1 MNKKIFIFT
10 FLLIAS
16 PVFAADNPFRDEVI
30 NELPPSLTGV
40 EASKPAKTS
49 FTEKIKGLFNRVE
62 KQDIE
67 SAKEVAIAEPDKE
80 AAKAM
85 KAIEK
90 EQKAKAKA
98 AEKEIENARKSAE
111 KASKQAEKEQLEL
124 AKKAE
129 EEAQKLA
136 KEQAKAEEVAAKEA
150 AKLATNTKKAEE
162 KAIKLAK
169 KEAKKLAKE
178 QAKAEKEAAK
188 LAEKAQKAT
197 EEITLENNEVAEE
210 QTEIPAVS
218 EGEEKTTLTNTAY
231 EGSVETTKIIQVDD
245 CVKIAMENHPAIKS
259 ALSNSEIYKTKIG
272 QAWSNFF
279 PTFSAG
285 LSYSRND
292 MQVANFAF
300 PTQEYDMFY
309 APTISGNMLLFDFGK
324 TKAQA
329 DLAKQTYE
337 STKFALENSINTV
350 VYTVKQAYYNLLF
363 AQQQVKVYEDT
374 VADFTL
380 HLEQAKAYY
389 DIGTKAKIDV
399 LTAEYNLGRAKLNLI
414 QAKNTLKVA
423 YVQLSNA
430 MGKPD
435 YSDYDVVDNLTKK
448 AYGIEVEE
456 AVQTAF
462 ETSPQ
467 LLAAKK
473 KADASGLLVRA
484 SKRAFMPNVSAFGGY
499 TRGGKKVDT
508 DYGYQFG
515 AQINYANVNLMQL
528 KKQVDEAKATHNK
541 DVADYES
548 AKQNIYFEVKQAHIN
563 MTNAQES
570 ITVSKLSMDQA
581 KEQYDQASGRYK
593 VGLGDAIE
601 LKDAETTYRNAQL
614 DYYNSLLNY
623 HVSAANLERLM
634 GVPLESSDVDLL

>member
-1 MNKKIFIFT
+1 MNKKLFIFM
-10 FLLIAS
+10 FLVMAS
-16 PVFAADNPFRDEVI
+16 PVLANDNPFRDEVI
-30 NELPPSLTGV
+30 NELPPTLTEV
-40 EASKPAKTS
+40 KTTEAKTPFIQKVKDV
-49 FTEKIKGLFNRVE
+49 FTRDNKDL
-62 KQDIE
+62 
-67 SAKEVAIAEPDKE
+67 AKEVEVVEPTGE
-80 AAKAM
+80 ALKT
-85 KAIEK
+85 IESVKK
-90 EQKAKAKA
+90 EQ
-98 AEKEIENARKSAE
+98 ERE
-111 KASKQAEKEQLEL
+111 
-124 AKKAE
+124 
-129 EEAQKLA
+129 A
-136 KEQAKAEEVAAKEA
+136 KELKKQQKELEKAAKEA
-150 AKLATNTKKAEE
+150 E
-162 KAIKLAK
+162 
-169 KEAKKLAKE
+169 KEALKLQKQKE
-178 QAKAEKEAAK
+178 KELVKAEKQAK
-188 LAEKAQKAT
+188 KVVEEVKLVDETVQEKV
-197 EEITLENNEVAEE
+197 EEVTD
-210 QTEIPAVS
+210 EIPAVV
-218 EGEEKTTLTNTAY
+218 ENADEKTTLTNTAY
-231 EGSVETTKIIQVDD
+231 EGSVETTKIIKVDE

-272 QAWSNFF
+272 QAWANYF

-285 LSYSRND
+285 LSYSKND

-300 PTQEYDMFY
+300 PTQKYDMYY

-329 DLAKQTYE
+329 DLAKRTYE
-337 STKFALENSINTV
+337 ATKFALENSINTV
-350 VYTVKQAYYNLLF
+350 VFTVKQAYYNLLF
-363 AQQQVKVYEDT
+363 AQQQVKVYEET
-374 VADFTL
+374 VTDFTL

-414 QAKNTLKVA
+414 QANNTLKVA

-435 YSDYDVVDNLTKK
+435 YSDYDVTDTLTTK
-448 AYGIEVEE
+448 AYGIGIED
-456 AVQTAF
+456 AVNTAF
-462 ETSPQ
+462 ETSPE

-484 SKRAFMPNVSAFGGY
+484 SKRAFMPNVSGFGGY

-508 DYGYQFG
+508 DYGYQIG
-515 AQINYANVNLMQL
+515 AQINYANVNLMLL
-528 KKQVDEAKATHNK
+528 KKQVDEARATHNK
-541 DVADYES
+541 DVADYENV
-548 AKQNIYFEVKQAHIN
+548 KQNIYFEVKQAHIN

>member
-1 MNKKIFIFT
+1 MNKKIFIFM
-10 FLLIAS
+10 FLVMAS
-16 PVFAADNPFRDEVI
+16 PVFAIDNPFREEVVS
-30 NELPPSLTGV
+30 EVPPTLPAV
-40 EASKPAKTS
+40 EVQKTS
-49 FTEKIKGLFNRVE
+49 FTDKVKSLFTRDAKIEK
-62 KQDIE
+62 
-67 SAKEVAIAEPDKE
+67 AKEVKAVEPDKE
-80 AAKAM
+80 TAAKI

-90 EQKAKAKA
+90 EQAAKVKA
-98 AEKEIENARKSAE
+98 AEKEIEAERKAAE
-111 KASKQAEKEQLEL
+111 KASKQAEKAQLE
-124 AKKAE
+124 
-129 EEAQKLA
+129 
-136 KEQAKAEEVAAKEA
+136 
-150 AKLATNTKKAEE
+150 ATK
-162 KAIKLAK
+162 
-169 KEAKKLAKE
+169 
-178 QAKAEKEAAK
+178 KAEKEAKEVAELAEKTAKAKAKEAEKQAK
-188 LAEKAQKAT
+188 LAEKEAKKAAKTQKVEAV
-197 EEITLENNEVAEE
+197 ELEAGEVPAVAE
-210 QTEIPAVS
+210 
-218 EGEEKTTLTNTAY
+218 GENTTTLTNTAY
-231 EGSVETTKIIQVDD
+231 EGSVETTKIIKVDE
-245 CVKIAMENHPAIKS
+245 CVKIAMENHPAIKA
-259 ALSNSEIYKTKIG
+259 ALSNSEIYKSKIG

-329 DLAKQTYE
+329 DLAKRTYE

-350 VYTVKQAYYNLLF
+350 VFTVKQAYYNLLF
-363 AQQQVKVYEDT
+363 AQQQVQVYEDT

-435 YSDYDVVDNLTKK
+435 YSDYDVTDTLTKK
-448 AYGIEVEE
+448 AYAIEVDD
-456 AVQTAF
+456 AVNTAF

-508 DYGYQFG
+508 DYGYQLG
-515 AQINYANVNLMQL
+515 AQINYSTVNLMLL

-634 GVPLESSDVDLL
+634 GVPLQSSDVDLL

>member
-1 MNKKIFIFT
+1 MNKKLFIFM
-10 FLLIAS
+10 FLVMAS
-16 PVFAADNPFRDEVI
+16 PVFAIDNPFREEIVSEVPPT
-30 NELPPSLTGV
+30 LPAV
-40 EASKPAKTS
+40 EVQKPS
-49 FTEKIKGLFNRVE
+49 FTDKVKSLFTRDTKIEK
-62 KQDIE
+62 
-67 SAKEVAIAEPDKE
+67 AKDVKAVEPDKE
-80 AAKAM
+80 TAAKI

-90 EQKAKAKA
+90 EQAAKAKA
-98 AEKEIENARKSAE
+98 AEKEIEAARKAAE
-111 KASKQAEKEQLEL
+111 KASKEAEKAQLE
-124 AKKAE
+124 
-129 EEAQKLA
+129 
-136 KEQAKAEEVAAKEA
+136 
-150 AKLATNTKKAEE
+150 ATK
-162 KAIKLAK
+162 
-169 KEAKKLAKE
+169 
-178 QAKAEKEAAK
+178 KAEKEAKEVAELAEKASKEKAKEAEKAAKIAAKEAEKQAK
-188 LAEKAQKAT
+188 LAEKEAKKAVKTQKT
-197 EEITLENNEVAEE
+197 ETVELETGEVPAVAE
-210 QTEIPAVS
+210 
-218 EGEEKTTLTNTAY
+218 GENTTTLTNTAY
-231 EGSVETTKIIQVDD
+231 EGSVETTKIIKVDE
-245 CVKIAMENHPAIKS
+245 CVKIAMENHPAIKA
-259 ALSNSEIYKTKIG
+259 ALSNSEIYKSKIG

-309 APTISGNMLLFDFGK
+309 APTVSGNMLLFDFGK

-329 DLAKQTYE
+329 DLAKRTYE

-350 VYTVKQAYYNLLF
+350 VFTVKQAYYNLLF
-363 AQQQVKVYEDT
+363 AQQQVQVYEDT

-435 YSDYDVVDNLTKK
+435 YSDYDVTDTLTKK
-448 AYGIEVEE
+448 AYAIEVDD
-456 AVQTAF
+456 AVKTAF

-508 DYGYQFG
+508 DYGYQVG
-515 AQINYANVNLMQL
+515 AQINYSTVNLMLL

>member
-1 MNKKIFIFT
+1 MNKKLFIFM
-10 FLLIAS
+10 FLVMAS
-16 PVFAADNPFRDEVI
+16 PVFAIDNPFREEVI
-30 NELPPSLTGV
+30 NELPPTLPPV
-40 EASKPAKTS
+40 EAQKPS
-49 FTEKIKGLFNRVE
+49 FTDKVKSLFTRDEKIE
-62 KQDIE
+62 K
-67 SAKEVAIAEPDKE
+67 AKDVKAVEPDKE
-80 AAKAM
+80 TAAKI

-98 AEKEIENARKSAE
+98 AEKEVEAARKAAE
-111 KASKQAEKEQLEL
+111 KASKEAEKAQLE
-124 AKKAE
+124 
-129 EEAQKLA
+129 
-136 KEQAKAEEVAAKEA
+136 
-150 AKLATNTKKAEE
+150 ATK
-162 KAIKLAK
+162 
-169 KEAKKLAKE
+169 
-178 QAKAEKEAAK
+178 KAEKEAKEIAKKAEKQAK
-188 LAEKAQKAT
+188 LAEKEAKKTAKT
-197 EEITLENNEVAEE
+197 KKDEAVELETGEV
-210 QTEIPAVS
+210 PAVD
-218 EGEEKTTLTNTAY
+218 EGENKTTLTNTAY
-231 EGSVETTKIIQVDD
+231 EASVETTRIMEVDE

-300 PTQEYDMFY
+300 PTQKYDMFY

-329 DLAKQTYE
+329 DLAKRTYE
-337 STKFALENSINTV
+337 ATKFALENSINTV
-350 VYTVKQAYYNLLF
+350 VFTVKQAYYNLLF
-363 AQQQVKVYEDT
+363 AQQQVQVYEET

-435 YSDYDVVDNLTKK
+435 YSDYDVTDTLTKK
-448 AYGIEVEE
+448 AYAIEVDD
-456 AVQTAF
+456 AVNTAF

-515 AQINYANVNLMQL
+515 AQINYSTVNLMLL

-634 GVPLESSDVDLL
+634 GVPLQSSDVDLL

>member
-1 MNKKIFIFT
+1 MNKKLFIFM
-10 FLLIAS
+10 FLVMAG
-16 PVFAADNPFRDEVI
+16 PVFANDNPFRDEVI
-30 NELPPSLTGV
+30 NELPPALSEVKMT
-40 EASKPAKTS
+40 EAKTP
-49 FTEKIKGLFNRVE
+49 FTQRV
-62 KQDIE
+62 KNIFVRDNKDT
-67 SAKEVAIAEPDKE
+67 AKEIKAVEPKTEAIKTIDSVKKEQEKAEKELIKQQKAEAKALKE
-80 AAKAM
+80 A
-85 KAIEK
+85 E
-90 EQKAKAKA
+90 KA
-98 AEKEIENARKSAE
+98 AE
-111 KASKQAEKEQLEL
+111 Q

-129 EEAQKLA
+129 LA
-136 KEQAKAEEVAAKEA
+136 SIE
-150 AKLATNTKKAEE
+150 
-162 KAIKLAK
+162 
-169 KEAKKLAKE
+169 
-178 QAKAEKEAAK
+178 KAEKEALKAK
-188 LAEKAQKAT
+188 KLEEKELAKAEKQAKKNAK
-197 EEITLENNEVAEE
+197 NEVNLVDENVE
-210 QTEIPAVS
+210 TPETPLVTD
-218 EGEEKTTLTNTAY
+218 GENKTTLTNTAY
-231 EGSVETTKIIQVDD
+231 EGSVETTKIMQVDE

-259 ALSNSEIYKTKIG
+259 ALSNTEIYKSKIG

-292 MQVANFAF
+292 AQAANFAF
-300 PTQEYDMFY
+300 PVQKYDMFY

-329 DLAKQTYE
+329 DLAKRTYE
-337 STKFALENSINTV
+337 STQFALENSINTV

-363 AQQQVKVYEDT
+363 AQQQVQVYEDT

-414 QAKNTLKVA
+414 QANNTMKVA

-430 MGKPD
+430 MGKPE
-435 YSDYDVVDNLTKK
+435 YSDYDVVDTLTKK
-448 AYGIEVEE
+448 AYSVSVED
-456 AVQTAF
+456 AVNTAF
-462 ETSPQ
+462 ETSPE

-473 KADASGLLVRA
+473 KADASGLLIKA
-484 SKRAFMPNVSAFGGY
+484 SKRAFTPNVSAFGGY
-499 TRGGKKVDT
+499 TRGGKKIDT

-515 AQINYANVNLMQL
+515 AQINYSTVNLMLL

-570 ITVSKLSMDQA
+570 ITVAKLSMDQA

-634 GVPLESSDVDLL
+634 GTPLESSDVDLL

>member
-1 MNKKIFIFT
+1 MNKKLFIFM
-10 FLLIAS
+10 FLVMAS
-16 PVFAADNPFRDEVI
+16 PVLANDNPFRDEVI
-30 NELPPSLTGV
+30 NELPPTLTEV
-40 EASKPAKTS
+40 KTTEAKTPFIQKVKDV
-49 FTEKIKGLFNRVE
+49 FTRDNKDL
-62 KQDIE
+62 
-67 SAKEVAIAEPDKE
+67 AKEVEVVEPTGE
-80 AAKAM
+80 ALKT
-85 KAIEK
+85 IESVKK
-90 EQKAKAKA
+90 EQ
-98 AEKEIENARKSAE
+98 ERE
-111 KASKQAEKEQLEL
+111 
-124 AKKAE
+124 
-129 EEAQKLA
+129 A
-136 KEQAKAEEVAAKEA
+136 KELKKQQKELEKAAKEA
-150 AKLATNTKKAEE
+150 E
-162 KAIKLAK
+162 
-169 KEAKKLAKE
+169 KEALKLQKQKE
-178 QAKAEKEAAK
+178 KELVKAEKQAK
-188 LAEKAQKAT
+188 KVVEEVKLVDETVQEKV
-197 EEITLENNEVAEE
+197 EEVTD
-210 QTEIPAVS
+210 EIPAVV
-218 EGEEKTTLTNTAY
+218 ENADEKTTLTNTAY
-231 EGSVETTKIIQVDD
+231 EGSVETTKIIKVDE

-272 QAWSNFF
+272 QAWANYF

-285 LSYSRND
+285 LSYSKND

-300 PTQEYDMFY
+300 PTQKYDMYY

-329 DLAKQTYE
+329 DLAKRTYE
-337 STKFALENSINTV
+337 ATKFALENSINTV
-350 VYTVKQAYYNLLF
+350 VFTVKQAYYNLLF
-363 AQQQVKVYEDT
+363 AQQQVKVYEET

-414 QAKNTLKVA
+414 QANNTLKVA

-435 YSDYDVVDNLTKK
+435 YSDYDVTDTLTTK
-448 AYGIEVEE
+448 AYGIGIED
-456 AVQTAF
+456 AVNTAF
-462 ETSPQ
+462 ETSPE

-484 SKRAFMPNVSAFGGY
+484 SKRAFMPNVSGFGGY

-508 DYGYQFG
+508 DYGYQIG
-515 AQINYANVNLMQL
+515 AQINYANVNLMLL
-528 KKQVDEAKATHNK
+528 KKQVDEARATHNK
-541 DVADYES
+541 DVADYENV
-548 AKQNIYFEVKQAHIN
+548 KQNIYFEVKQAHIN

>member
-1 MNKKIFIFT
+1 MNKKLFIFM
-10 FLLIAS
+10 FLVMAS
-16 PVFAADNPFRDEVI
+16 PAFAIDNPFREEVI
-30 NELPPSLTGV
+30 NELPPTLPKV
-40 EASKPAKTS
+40 EAQKPS
-49 FTEKIKGLFNRVE
+49 FTDRVKTLFARDTKIEK
-62 KQDIE
+62 
-67 SAKEVAIAEPDKE
+67 AKDVKAVEPDKE
-80 AAKAM
+80 TAAKI

-90 EQKAKAKA
+90 EQAAKAKA
-98 AEKEIENARKSAE
+98 AEKEIEAARKAAE
-111 KASKQAEKEQLEL
+111 KASKEAEKEQLAA

-129 EEAQKLA
+129 KEAKKAAELAEKTAKEEAKATQK
-136 KEQAKAEEVAAKEA
+136 AAKEA
-150 AKLATNTKKAEE
+150 ADE
-162 KAIKLAK
+162 
-169 KEAKKLAKE
+169 
-178 QAKAEKEAAK
+178 AEKAAK
-188 LAEKAQKAT
+188 LAEKQAKTAEKEAKKAAKKQKA
-197 EEITLENNEVAEE
+197 EAVELETGEVPAVAE
-210 QTEIPAVS
+210 
-218 EGEEKTTLTNTAY
+218 GENKTTLTNTAY
-231 EGSVETTKIIQVDD
+231 EGSVETTRIIEVDE
-245 CVKIAMENHPAIKS
+245 CVKIAMENHPAIKA

-329 DLAKQTYE
+329 DLAKRTYE

-350 VYTVKQAYYNLLF
+350 VFTVKQAYYNLLF
-363 AQQQVKVYEDT
+363 AQQQVQVYEET

-435 YSDYDVVDNLTKK
+435 YSDYDVTDTLTKK
-448 AYGIEVEE
+448 AYAIEVDE
-456 AVQTAF
+456 AVNTAF

-508 DYGYQFG
+508 DYGYQLG
-515 AQINYANVNLMQL
+515 AQINYSTVNLMLL

-634 GVPLESSDVDLL
+634 GVPLKSSDVDLL

>member
-1 MNKKIFIFT
+1 M
-10 FLLIAS
+10 FLVMAS
-16 PVFAADNPFRDEVI
+16 PVFAIDNPFREEVVS
-30 NELPPSLTGV
+30 EVPPTLPAV
-40 EASKPAKTS
+40 EVQKTS
-49 FTEKIKGLFNRVE
+49 FTDKVKSLFTRDAKIEK
-62 KQDIE
+62 
-67 SAKEVAIAEPDKE
+67 AKEVKAVEPDKE
-80 AAKAM
+80 TAAKI

-90 EQKAKAKA
+90 EQAAKVKA
-98 AEKEIENARKSAE
+98 AEKEIEAERKAAE
-111 KASKQAEKEQLEL
+111 KASKQAEKAQLE
-124 AKKAE
+124 
-129 EEAQKLA
+129 
-136 KEQAKAEEVAAKEA
+136 
-150 AKLATNTKKAEE
+150 ATK
-162 KAIKLAK
+162 
-169 KEAKKLAKE
+169 
-178 QAKAEKEAAK
+178 KAEKEAKEVAELAEKTAKAKAKEAEKQAK
-188 LAEKAQKAT
+188 LAEKEAKKAAKTQKVEAV
-197 EEITLENNEVAEE
+197 ELEAGELPAVAE
-210 QTEIPAVS
+210 
-218 EGEEKTTLTNTAY
+218 GENKTTLTNTAY
-231 EGSVETTKIIQVDD
+231 EGSVETTKIIKVDE
-245 CVKIAMENHPAIKS
+245 CVKIAMENHPAIKA
-259 ALSNSEIYKTKIG
+259 ALSNSEIYKSKIG

-329 DLAKQTYE
+329 DLAKRTYE

-350 VYTVKQAYYNLLF
+350 VFTVKQAYYNLLF
-363 AQQQVKVYEDT
+363 AQQQVQVYEDT

-435 YSDYDVVDNLTKK
+435 YSDYDVTDTLTKK
-448 AYGIEVEE
+448 AYAIEVDD
-456 AVQTAF
+456 AVNTAF

-508 DYGYQFG
+508 DYGYQLG
-515 AQINYANVNLMQL
+515 AQINYSTVNLMLL

>member
-1 MNKKIFIFT
+1 M
-10 FLLIAS
+10 FLVMAS
-16 PVFAADNPFRDEVI
+16 PAFAIDNPFREEVVS
-30 NELPPSLTGV
+30 EVPPTLPAV
-40 EASKPAKTS
+40 EVQKPS
-49 FTEKIKGLFNRVE
+49 FTDKVKSLFTRDAKIEK
-62 KQDIE
+62 
-67 SAKEVAIAEPDKE
+67 AKEVKAVEPDKE
-80 AAKAM
+80 TAAKI

-90 EQKAKAKA
+90 EQAAKVKA
-98 AEKEIENARKSAE
+98 AEKEIEAERKAAE
-111 KASKQAEKEQLEL
+111 KASKQAEKEQL
-124 AKKAE
+124 A
-129 EEAQKLA
+129 
-136 KEQAKAEEVAAKEA
+136 AAK
-150 AKLATNTKKAEE
+150 
-162 KAIKLAK
+162 
-169 KEAKKLAKE
+169 
-178 QAKAEKEAAK
+178 KAEKEAKEAAELAEKTAKAKAKEAEKQAK
-188 LAEKAQKAT
+188 LAEKEAKKAAKTQKVEAV
-197 EEITLENNEVAEE
+197 ELEAGEVPAVAE
-210 QTEIPAVS
+210 
-218 EGEEKTTLTNTAY
+218 GENTTTLTNTAY
-231 EGSVETTKIIQVDD
+231 EGSVETTKIIKVDE
-245 CVKIAMENHPAIKS
+245 CVKIAMENHPAIKA
-259 ALSNSEIYKTKIG
+259 ALSNSEIYKSKIG

-329 DLAKQTYE
+329 DLAKRTYE

-350 VYTVKQAYYNLLF
+350 VFTVKQAYYNLLF
-363 AQQQVKVYEDT
+363 AQQQVQVYEET

-435 YSDYDVVDNLTKK
+435 YSDYDVTDTLTKK
-448 AYGIEVEE
+448 AYAIEVDD
-456 AVQTAF
+456 AVNTAF

-508 DYGYQFG
+508 DYGYQLG
-515 AQINYANVNLMQL
+515 AQINYSTVNLMLL

-541 DVADYES
+541 DIADYES